1 MSQNTYT
8 KYILT
13 IGLNDKDTY
22 TQKYDTI
29 TAYKLVEDTLKT
41 YTNGYTIYE
50 TKGGYKH
57 DNGTFVQ
64 ETSLR
69 VELSFISETQVR
81 VIALALKK
89 LLNQEAIVLETQKL
103 NSELI

>member
-1 MSQNTYT
+1 MAQDTYT

-29 TAYKLVEDTLKT
+29 TAYKLVQSTLQD
-41 YTNGYTIYE
+41 YTDGYTIYE

-57 DNGTFVQ
+57 TNGTFVS

-69 VELSFISETQVR
+69 VELSFIAETQVR
-81 VIALALKK
+81 VIALAIKK
-89 LLNQEAIVLETQKL
+89 LLNQESIVLETQKL

>member
-1 MSQNTYT
+1 MT

-29 TAYKLVEDTLKT
+29 TAYKMIQNTLAQ
-41 YTNGYTIYE
+41 YTDGYTMYE
-50 TKGGYKH
+50 AHGGYKH
-57 DNGTFVQ
+57 DNGTYIN
-64 ETSLR
+64 ETSIR
-69 VELSFISETQVR
+69 VELLFISEVQVR
-81 VIALALKK
+81 VIALALKQ
-89 LLNQEAIVLETQKL
+89 LLNQESIALEIQNT